1 MYNVRAQGLE
11 NQTLVWGDLIW
22 GGNDY
27 LQPYLEV
34 FLEEQG
40 KQGEVNYKIMMV
52 LFLLLDTKHVI
63 GHGCH
68 WPVWSFP
75 LGRYTPGTRGMV
87 WWVEKGWIFGL
98 KSPYL
103 QCYMNPY
110 YLNPLSPVC
119 TPFSHGQGS
128 LLTAQPSPTADSSPT
143 IGFYL
148 PMGISADRYI
158 WAEVSPLR

>member
-11 NQTLVWGDLIW
+11 NQRLVWGDLIW

-40 KQGEVNYKIMMV
+40 KQGEVSYKIMMV

-63 GHGCH
+63 GHGCR
-68 WPVWSFP
+68 WPVWYFP
-75 LGRYTPGTRGMV
+75 LGRYRPGTRGMV

-110 YLNPLSPVC
+110 YHNPLSPLY
-119 TPFSHGQGS
+119 PFLSWLGKFTHR
-128 LLTAQPSPTADSSPT
+128 TASPAADSSPT

-148 PMGISADRYI
+148 PMGIYADRYI